1 MAKPTTAKNVEPV
14 PAGRG
19 APIPYLCIK
28 GAAKAIDY
36 YKKVFGAEELM
47 RMADPSG
54 RVGHAE
60 LKIGEGVVFL
70 ADEFP
75 EMGVVGPES
84 LGGSPVTI
92 HLYVKDVDKVAEQA
106 TAAGG
111 KMLRPVEDQ
120 FYGDRAGKLQDPFGH
135 IWWISTH
142 KEEVSPE
149 EMKSRAA
156 KAFGAS

>member
-1 MAKPTTAKNVEPV
+1 MAQPTQAKKVEAV

-19 APIPYLCIK
+19 APIPYLSIK
-28 GAAKAIDY
+28 GAANAIDY
-36 YKKVFGAEELM
+36 YKQVFGAEELG

-54 RVGHAE
+54 RIGHAE
-60 LKIGEGVVFL
+60 LKMGDGIVFL
-70 ADEFP
+70 ADEHP
-75 EMGVVGPES
+75 EMGVLSAES

-92 HLYVKDVDKVAEQA
+92 HLYVKDVDQVAERA
-106 TAAGG
+106 IAAGG

-149 EMKSRAA
+149 EMKQRAA
-156 KAFGAS
+156 KLFGG

>member
-1 MAKPTTAKNVEPV
+1 MAKPTMAKNVEAV

-19 APIPYLCIK
+19 APIPYLSVK

-36 YKKVFGAEELM
+36 YRNVFGAEELM
-47 RMADPSG
+47 RMGDPSG

-60 LKIGEGVVFL
+60 LKIGDGVVFL

-75 EMGVVGPES
+75 EMGVLSAES

-92 HLYVKDVDKVAEQA
+92 HLYVKDVDKVAEQGV
-106 TAAGG
+106 AAGG
-111 KMLRPVEDQ
+111 KLLRPVEDQ

-142 KEEVSPE
+142 KEEVSPD
-149 EMKSRAA
+149 EMKRRAA
-156 KAFGAS
+156 KLFGG

>member
-1 MAKPTTAKNVEPV
+1 MAKPTMAKNVEAV

-19 APIPYLCIK
+19 APIAYLSVK
-28 GAAKAIDY
+28 GAANAIDY

-47 RMADPSG
+47 RMGDPSG
-54 RVGHAE
+54 RIGHAE
-60 LKIGEGVVFL
+60 LKIGDGVVFL

-75 EMGVVGPES
+75 EMGVLSAES

-92 HLYVKDVDKVAEQA
+92 HLYVKDVDKTAEKA
-106 TAAGG
+106 LAAGG

-135 IWWISTH
+135 VWWISTH

-149 EMKSRAA
+149 EMKARAA
-156 KAFGAS
+156 KLFGG